1 MYDVN
6 LTIYPGMPV
15 WLGNPPAGN
24 KKIRQINGPGGS
36 SNVSLLHTG
45 AHTATHIDAPCHFI
59 PGAPA
64 RVFLQEI

>member
-1 MYDVN
+1 MYDVS

-15 WLGNPPAGN
+15 WPGKPTAGN
-24 KKIRQINGPGGS
+24 RYSQVNSLGGS

-45 AHTATHIDAPCHFI
+45 AHTATHIDAPCHFVN
-59 PGAPA
+59 GAPA